1 MLFNEGSTCIDQFL
15 LLFVQVSG
23 WMSVGT
29 LINSQLS
36 LPGYDLLSFHRWILL
51 FQRETGRDS
60 GNEQRKKEEERL
72 ASTVSLSL

>member
-1 MLFNEGSTCIDQFL
+1 
-15 LLFVQVSG
+15 
-23 WMSVGT
+23 MSVGT
-29 LINSQLS
+29 LINSQLR

-51 FQRETGRDS
+51 FQRETGRDR